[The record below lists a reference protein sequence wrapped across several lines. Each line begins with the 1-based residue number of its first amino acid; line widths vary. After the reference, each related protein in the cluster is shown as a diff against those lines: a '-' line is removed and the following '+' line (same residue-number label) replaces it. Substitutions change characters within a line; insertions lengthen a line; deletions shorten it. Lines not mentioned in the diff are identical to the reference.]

1 MVFGR
6 GEGQRAACP
15 GGFSG
20 YSSRRLQSH
29 KRILSASETKAGGQ
43 LSPGGVK
50 RHTHQEDHDA
60 RSFYELQG
68 CETVRFDI
76 SPPVESAPDVEY
88 HWRL

>member
-1 MVFGR
+1 MAQVNALR
-6 GEGQRAACP
+6 EWW
-15 GGFSG
+15 
-20 YSSRRLQSH
+20 SRRPEGTVETQ
-29 KRILSASETKAGGQ
+29 SASETKAGGQ

-68 CETVRFDI
+68 RETVRFDI
-76 SPPVESAPDVEY
+76 SPPLESAPDVEY